1 MATTILEE
9 SNILNTPIECFYYD
23 TRVHPFPVK
32 PHWHYYMELI
42 YMIEGK
48 GEMHSD
54 DEIFVLQPGDMM
66 VFHPKSVH
74 SIYSADG
81 GPVRYAVFKFDIG
94 RFTESSS
101 YAPKLRSIFKSAQN
115 KKMPLVLPKQ
125 YTDEQG
131 VQRIFETCI
140 NEIQERKYNFDLMI
154 TSRIYELLIMILR
167 FWQDQGFWIDE
178 QVFDE
183 DNNYDIYNVTEYIDR
198 NIASGIKVSDIATY
212 CKMSYSCFAKKFLA
226 VYGKT
231 CKEYIEHMRL
241 YKVEEFLAFT
251 DFDLNYISQET
262 GYADCSHMIKSFK
275 NSRGITPK
283 QFRLKHR
290 TQATTH

>member
-1 MATTILEE
+1 MAGSVLEE
-9 SNILNTPIECFYYD
+9 SNILNSPIECFYYD
-23 TRVHPFPVK
+23 SSVNSFPVK
-32 PHWHYYMELI
+32 PHWHYYMEII
-42 YMIEGK
+42 YMLEGRA
-48 GEMHSD
+48 EMHSD
-54 DEIFVLQPGDMM
+54 DFAVELAAGSMII
-66 VFHPKSVH
+66 FHPKSVH
-74 SIYSADG
+74 SIYAVGDG
-81 GPVRYAVFKFDIG
+81 RIKYAVLKFDIG
-94 RFTESSS
+94 RFNENSA

-115 KKMPLVLPKQ
+115 KGLSLVIPKE
-125 YTDEQG
+125 YADANR
-131 VQRIFETCI
+131 VPDIFHACIREI
-140 NEIQERKYNFDLMI
+140 NERRYNFDLMI
-154 TSRIYELLIMILR
+154 TSNIYELLIIILR
-167 FWQDQGFWIDE
+167 CWQEQGFWIDE
-178 QVFDE
+178 QVYNE

-198 NIASGIKVSDIATY
+198 NISNGIKVSEVAEH

-262 GYADCSHMIKSFK
+262 GYSDCSHMIKSFK

-290 TQATTH
+290 THV